1 MSATS
6 RLKRL
11 ARLVVRPASAHCDT
25 ADGPVVTAGRR
36 ALATGQVEH
45 ALPWVHEDAEDEV
58 RSAFDAVRAADATLD
73 AETRFLETLVR
84 LHRAGEGADFDGIKP
99 AGTPQ
104 PAIVTA
110 ADRALAQG
118 SLAVVEPWVDGA
130 SRAGVADRFATALAR
145 RDFDPRDVPAGRA
158 FVEAYVDYVHHAA
171 HSAAHSPAHSAAH
184 SPARSAAH
192 HAATRR

>member
-171 HSAAHSPAHSAAH
+171 HSAAHSPAHS
-184 SPARSAAH
+184 SARSAAH